1 VTLNTPLSWVA
12 YHACASRSSRPYQF
26 HINMHTEFETPSFT
40 LFKDSIRAPKMD
52 HVTVTAPALR
62 VVCHL
67 PGRLALAMISR
78 TGGYLEVAVVAMLS
92 ASACDVRGIS
102 TRTVA
107 FLAYKRDIPLLSGF
121 IFFLCSLTRCLAL
134 APLKLRPYGA
144 IQICLLLLLL
154 LLLYR
159 SRLTNS
165 NLSWCPG

>member
-1 VTLNTPLSWVA
+1 
-12 YHACASRSSRPYQF
+12 
-26 HINMHTEFETPSFT
+26 MHTEFETPSFT

-67 PGRLALAMISR
+67 PGRTRLALAMISR
-78 TGGYLEVAVVAMLS
+78 TGGYLEVAVVAMVS
-92 ASACDVRGIS
+92 ASACHVRGIS

-107 FLAYKRDIPLLSGF
+107 FPAYKRDIPLLSGF
-121 IFFLCSLTRCLAL
+121 LFFLCSLTRCLVL

-154 LLLYR
+154 LYR

-165 NLSWCPG
+165 SLS